1 MRYYALKHCDQ
12 VWRRSDKN
20 WLRVERS
27 NFLPASQ
34 PTIPTT
40 TCVHIM
46 RPILKWIYKLKYFK
60 NCFNGLFLYLS
71 IMGWMWKIPSASLFN
86 STKQY
91 FTFIPL
97 YMFGQSILPL
107 AISRLYQLVELVL
120 LHTPDLTAKTSFP
133 LHQWN
138 SGIQKFNLYGKL

>member
-1 MRYYALKHCDQ
+1 MRYYVLKQCDQ

-20 WLRVERS
+20 CLRVETS

-34 PTIPTT
+34 PTIPTAA
-40 TCVHIM
+40 CVHDYAFHFETDI
-46 RPILKWIYKLKYFK
+46 KLKYFK
-60 NCFNGLFLYLS
+60 IVLMDFSCIYVWW
-71 IMGWMWKIPSASLFN
+71 GWMWKIPSASLFN

-97 YMFGQSILPL
+97 YKFGQSILPL